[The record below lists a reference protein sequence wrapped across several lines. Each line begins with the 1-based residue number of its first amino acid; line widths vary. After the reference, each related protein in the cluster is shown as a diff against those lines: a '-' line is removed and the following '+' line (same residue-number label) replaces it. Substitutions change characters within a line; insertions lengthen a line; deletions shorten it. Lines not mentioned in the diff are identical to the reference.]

1 MANFNGMENFFLLC
15 AGVGGF
21 FVVLKML
28 MQLLGGETHTD
39 INHDF
44 TIDGGIDHDFSV
56 EAHHA
61 DSDVGFKALS
71 LHGLAS
77 FLMMFGL
84 VGLALYRQSGV
95 GTLISLGGAALAG
108 MGTVWV
114 IGKLFQLAGRLQSS
128 GTLSP
133 TGGLLASTGTVYM
146 SIPKGG
152 TGRVMINA
160 RNRLRE
166 FDAVSV
172 NGEELPTGTAVQVI
186 DVSGNAVVV
195 QSIAINH

>member
-21 FVVLKML
+21 FVLLKL
-28 MQLLGGETHTD
+28 VMQLFGGETHTD

-44 TIDGGIDHDFSV
+44 SI

-61 DSDVGFKALS
+61 DSDVGFKLLS

-84 VGLALYRQSGV
+84 VGLALYRQSHV
-95 GTLISLGGAALAG
+95 GMLISLVGAVLAG
-108 MGTVWV
+108 LGTVWV
-114 IGKLFQLAGRLQSS
+114 IGRLFQLAGSMQSD

-133 TGGLLASTGTVYM
+133 TGGLLASTGTVYLT
-146 SIPKGG
+146 IPKGG
-152 TGRVMINA
+152 TGRVTINV

-166 FDAVSV
+166 FDAVSI

-195 QSIAINH
+195 QSIAITQ